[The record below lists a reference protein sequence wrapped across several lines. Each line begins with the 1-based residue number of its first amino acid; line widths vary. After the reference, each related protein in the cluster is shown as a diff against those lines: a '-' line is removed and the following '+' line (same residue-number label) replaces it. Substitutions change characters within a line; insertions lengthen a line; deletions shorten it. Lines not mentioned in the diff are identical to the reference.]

1 MIDDYLKQ
9 INDQLGELEVIA
21 GGIGENIDR
30 QHKKVQHLEK
40 KIKSTNDTLRM
51 QNNDLKKILHKY
63 RSSNKL
69 CVDIV
74 LILILLALLGVLYN
88 VIKGKV

>member
-1 MIDDYLKQ
+1 ML
-9 INDQLGELEVIA
+9 
-21 GGIGENIDR
+21 
-30 QHKKVQHLEK
+30 HLEK
-40 KIKSTNDTLRM
+40 KVKQTNETLRL

-69 CVDIV
+69 CVDIA

-88 VIKGKV
+88 IIKGKV